1 MVDTAERYRR
11 FAAMEARGH
20 SPAYERLTAAIADAP
35 PLLALIDQLPADKR
49 QPNLLLAAVRYL
61 DGPVDGFAA
70 FREWTTAHWARVRA
84 TMLERRTQTNEPG
97 RCSVLLPVLAR
108 LPQPLALIEVGASAG
123 LCLYPDRYR
132 YRYDGGD
139 TLGPPDSP
147 VVLECGTAGAVPLP
161 ARLPEIAWR
170 AGADLNPL
178 DVADPRDTR
187 WLECLVWPEQH
198 QRLARLRDAV
208 RIARAEPPVLV
219 RGDLNETVRD
229 LVAAAPAGAT
239 PVVLHSA
246 VLAYLPPEERE
257 TFTATMR
264 ELGCPWISNEAPG
277 TLPAVDRRLPPG
289 PGPDSLLFTLALNE
303 HPLARTGPHG
313 QHLEWLPTQ
322 TVPHERQEPRVR
334 PTDRR
339 SVN

>member
-1 MVDTAERYRR
+1 MDTAERYRR
-11 FAAMEARGH
+11 FATMEARGH
-20 SPAYERLTAAIADAP
+20 SPTYERLTAAIADTP
-35 PLLALIDQLPADKR
+35 SLLAMIDRLPTAKR
-49 QPNLLLAAVRYL
+49 QPNLLLAAVRFL
-61 DGPVDGFAA
+61 GGPVDDLAA

-97 RCSVLLPVLAR
+97 RCAVLLPVLAR

-132 YRYDGGD
+132 YRYDE
-139 TLGPPDSP
+139 GPMFGHPDSA
-147 VVLECGTAGAVPLP
+147 VVLECGTTGAVPLP
-161 ARLPEIAWR
+161 TRLPEVAWR
-170 AGADLNPL
+170 AGVDLNPL
-178 DVADPRDTR
+178 DVADPQDTR

-208 RIARAEPPVLV
+208 RIARTEPPTLV

-229 LVAAAPAGAT
+229 LVTAAPAGAT

-257 TFTATMR
+257 AFTTTMR

-277 TLPAVDRRLPPG
+277 LLPAVDHRLPSDPR
-289 PGPDSLLFTLALNE
+289 PDRLLFTLALNE

-322 TVPHERQEPRVR
+322 AVPDERSGARH
-334 PTDRR
+334 
-339 SVN
+339 